1 MKAQVLYG
9 IDNLKYSE
17 VDTPSIGQ
25 GEALI
30 KVARCGICGS
40 DIPRIYKTGAHNMPL
55 IPGHEFSGRVVACDS
70 RPDLVGK
77 RVSVFPLIPCN
88 KCAQCRQQHYEMCQ
102 NYDYLGSRSDGG
114 FAEYV
119 KVPVWN
125 LVPVPDEVSDDDA
138 AMLEP
143 LCVAVHALRQIGLL
157 NGGSWYGSDMEG
169 SEVVELESTKFVAV
183 CGLGTIGLLVALLLK
198 DMGCQ
203 QLFCI
208 GNKDVQRQMLL
219 KMGCS
224 PEQFIDVRYADPVES
239 IMQRTGCRGVDF
251 YFECIGRSENY
262 EQAVNLTAPLGMIML
277 VGNPASNM
285 ELSRNAYWNIL
296 RSQLT
301 LKGTWNSSFYGLD
314 AHEDAARTHNTETVD
329 MRGESVNTFTA
340 QDDWQYALSRL
351 YDWSLRKAA
360 GEDVMLASDLIT
372 HRFSLEDMHKGLEIM
387 YNKAEEYVKVMVD

>member
-88 KCAQCRQQHYEMCQ
+88 KCAQCRQRHYEMCQ

-143 LCVAVHALRQIGLL
+143 LCVAVHALRQMGLL
-157 NGGSWYGSDMEG
+157 SDAIKITNK
-169 SEVVELESTKFVAV
+169 SITI
-183 CGLGTIGLLVALLLK
+183 CGLGTIGLLVALFLK
-198 DMGCQ
+198 DAGYNNV
-203 QLFCI
+203 FCI
-208 GNKDVQRQMLL
+208 GNKDVQRQKLL
-219 KMGCS
+219 DMGYKDYQYIDARYCS
-224 PEQFIDVRYADPVES
+224 PADVIKD
-239 IMQRTGCRGVDF
+239 RTGGRGADF

-329 MRGESVNTFTA
+329 MRGESVNTLTA